1 LHLSDFLLFGILK
14 NKMNKIKKILI
25 TFFLVSFTAQVFA
38 EEVPESFADLAERLM
53 TSVVN
58 ISTTTTVIT
67 STNPFPGFEF
77 PPGSP
82 FEDMFK
88 EFGTP
93 QKRKS
98 AALGSGFIIDK
109 KGIVITNN
117 HVIQD
122 SEDIVVRVDGD
133 KEYKATIIGQDPLS
147 DIAVLQI
154 DSKEKFKPVKFG
166 NSDEARIGDW
176 VIAIGNPFGLGGTV
190 TAGIISARNRSI
202 GLSRY
207 EDYIQTDASINSGNS
222 GGPLFDMN
230 GDVIG
235 INTAILGKGGSIGI
249 GFSIPSNSAKKVVDQ
264 LIEFGE
270 TKRGWLGV
278 RIQVVTEEIAD
289 VEKLDKPRGALVASV
304 AEKSPSDKAGIKAG
318 DIILEFNGTKI
329 KEMKELPKIV
339 AQTEV
344 GKTVEVKVWRNKKEI
359 TKKIK
364 LGRLET
370 SSDFKK
376 EEKKKETEPEVS
388 EIKSLKIIVRLLT
401 KEDIAQRK
409 LPNQTTGLV
418 ITYIAKSSPINY
430 LSVND
435 IIVEAQKKKIRSIKD
450 LENIVEAALKS
461 NQKTI
466 LIAIYNN
473 QNQRRYIGVKLD

>member
-1 LHLSDFLLFGILK
+1 
-14 NKMNKIKKILI
+14 MNKIQKLL
-25 TFFLVSFTAQVFA
+25 LVIFSIIFTVQVSA
-38 EEVPESFADLAERLM
+38 KDAPGSFADLAERLM
-53 TSVVN
+53 PSVVN
-58 ISTTTTVIT
+58 ISTTTTVT
-67 STNPFPGFEF
+67 TNNNPFPGFQF

-98 AALGSGFIIDK
+98 SALGSGFIIDE

-122 SEDIVVRVDGD
+122 AEDIVVKVGGE
-133 KEYKATIIGQDPLS
+133 KEYKAKIIGADPLS

-154 DSKEKFKPVKFG
+154 DSKEKFIPVNFG
-166 NSDEARIGDW
+166 DSDKSRIGDW

-249 GFSIPSNSAKKVVDQ
+249 GFSIPSNNAKKVVGQ
-264 LIEFGE
+264 LIKFGE

-289 VEKLDKPRGALVASV
+289 VEKLDEPRGALVASV
-304 AEKSPSDKAGIKAG
+304 AVKSPSDKAGIKAG
-318 DIILEFNGTKI
+318 DIILEFNGIKI
-329 KEMKELPKIV
+329 DEMKELPIIV

-344 GKTVEVKVWRNKKEI
+344 GKTVDVKIWRNKKEI
-359 TKKIK
+359 IKKIK

-370 SSDFKK
+370 SEDFKI
-376 EEKKKETEPEVS
+376 EKKEIDKEKPEIS
-388 EIKSLKIIVRLLT
+388 EIKSLKIIARLLNQ
-401 KEDIAQRK
+401 KDIQERK

-418 ITYIAKSSPINY
+418 ITNIGKNSPVNY
-430 LSVND
+430 LNIGDV
-435 IIVEAQKKKIRSIKD
+435 IVEAQKKKIKSVKD
-450 LENIVEAALKS
+450 LEDIIDDALRS

-466 LIAIYNN
+466 LIVIYNT
-473 QNQRRYIGVKLD
+473 QNQRRYIGIKLD

>member
-1 LHLSDFLLFGILK
+1 
-14 NKMNKIKKILI
+14 MNKIRKLLVV
-25 TFFLVSFTAQVFA
+25 FFLLSFALQVSAKD
-38 EEVPESFADLAERLM
+38 VPASFADLAERLM
-53 TSVVN
+53 PSVVN
-58 ISTTTTVIT
+58 ISTTTTVT
-67 STNPFPGFEF
+67 TNSNPFPGFQF

-93 QKRKS
+93 QTRKS
-98 AALGSGFIIDK
+98 AALGSGFIIDE

-122 SEDIVVRVDGD
+122 AEDIVVRVGGD
-133 KEYKATIIGQDPLS
+133 KEYKASIVGADPLS

-154 DSKEKFKPVKFG
+154 ESKEKFTPVNFG
-166 NSDEARIGDW
+166 DSDKARIGDW

-249 GFSIPSNSAKKVVDQ
+249 GFSIPSNSAKKVISQ

-278 RIQVVTEEIAD
+278 RIQIVTEEIAD

-329 KEMKELPKIV
+329 NEMKELPMIV

-344 GKTVEVKVWRNKKEI
+344 GKTVDVKIWRNKKEI
-359 TKKIK
+359 NKKIR

-370 SSDFKK
+370 SSDFK
-376 EEKKKETEPEVS
+376 EEKKSESETPEIS
-388 EIKSLKIIVRLLT
+388 EIKSLKIIARLLN
-401 KEDIAQRK
+401 KKDIEQRK

-418 ITYIAKSSPINY
+418 LTNIGKNSPVNY
-430 LSVND
+430 LNVGD

-450 LENIVEAALKS
+450 LEDIVEKALKS

-466 LIAIYNN
+466 LIVIYNN

>member
-1 LHLSDFLLFGILK
+1 MLKVRMKKIKELLILLFSIS
-14 NKMNKIKKILI
+14 
-25 TFFLVSFTAQVFA
+25 LVTQVLA
-38 EEVPESFADLAERLM
+38 KDAPASFADLAEKLM
-53 TSVVN
+53 PSVVN

-67 STNPFPGFEF
+67 NSNPFPGFQF

-98 AALGSGFIIDK
+98 SALGSGFIIDA
-109 KGIVITNN
+109 KGVVITNN
-117 HVIQD
+117 HVITGA
-122 SEDIVVRVDGD
+122 EDIVVTVNGD
-133 KEYKATIIGQDPLS
+133 KDYKAKVIGADPLS

-154 DSKEKFKPVKFG
+154 TSKETFIPVKLG
-166 NSDEARIGDW
+166 DSDKARIGDW
-176 VIAIGNPFGLGGTV
+176 VIAIGNPLGLGGTV

-235 INTAILGKGGSIGI
+235 INTAILGKSGNIGI

-278 RIQVVTEEIAD
+278 RIQVVTEEIAE
-289 VEKLDKPRGALVASV
+289 VEKLDQPRGALVASV
-304 AEKSPSDKAGIKAG
+304 AENSPSDKAGIKAG

-344 GKTVEVKVWRNKKEI
+344 GRIVNVKIWRNKKEI
-359 TKKIK
+359 NKKIK

-370 SSDFKK
+370 SEDFKV
-376 EEKKKETEPEVS
+376 KKKENKEEEEIL
-388 EIKSLKIIVRLLT
+388 EIKSLKITVRPLA
-401 KEDIAQRK
+401 KKDIDTRK

-418 ITYIAKSSPINY
+418 ITNIDKNSPVNY
-430 LSVND
+430 LNVND
-435 IIVEAQKKKIRSIKD
+435 IIVEAQKKKIKSVKD
-450 LENIVEAALKS
+450 LEKIIDTAMKS

>member
-1 LHLSDFLLFGILK
+1 
-14 NKMNKIKKILI
+14 MNRIKKLIITAFIL
-25 TFFLVSFTAQVFA
+25 TFTSQASANNLPS
-38 EEVPESFADLAERLM
+38 SFADLAERLM
-53 TSVVN
+53 PSVVS
-58 ISTTTTVIT
+58 IATTTTVVT
-67 STNPFPGFEF
+67 KSNPFPGFQF

-98 AALGSGFIIDK
+98 AALGSGFIIDE

-122 SEDIVVRVDGD
+122 SEDIVVRVNGD
-133 KEYKATIIGQDPLS
+133 KEYKAKIVGADPLS

-154 DSKEKFKPVKFG
+154 ISEEKFIPVKFG
-166 NSDEARIGDW
+166 DSDKARIGDW
-176 VIAIGNPFGLGGTV
+176 VIAIGNPLGLGGTV
-190 TAGIISARNRSI
+190 TSGIISARNRSI

-249 GFSIPSNSAKKVVDQ
+249 GFSIPSNSANKVIKQ

-278 RIQVVTEEIAD
+278 RIQIVTQEIAD
-289 VEKLDKPRGALVASV
+289 IEKLDEPRGALVASV

-318 DIILEFNGTKI
+318 DIILEFNGTQI

-344 GKTVEVKVWRNKKEI
+344 GKTVDVKIWRNKKEI
-359 TKKIK
+359 VKKIK

-370 SSDFKK
+370 SEDFK
-376 EEKKKETEPEVS
+376 EEKKESTTETPEIS
-388 EIKSLKIIVRLLT
+388 EIKALKIIVRPLN
-401 KEDIAQRK
+401 KKDIEERK

-418 ITYIAKSSPINY
+418 ITNIGNNSPVSS
-430 LSVND
+430 LSVGD
-435 IIVEAQKKKIRSIKD
+435 IIIEAQKKKIKSQND
-450 LENIVEAALKS
+450 FENIINKALKS

-466 LIAIYNN
+466 LIVIYNN
-473 QNQRRYIGVKLD
+473 QNQRRYVGIKLD